1 MINNNI
7 TTSGSSCSKFTS
19 SSSSSSSSSS
29 VSKLESV
36 QAILPSPTTCTPTP
50 GANVS
55 SQQTPTVGEGW
66 VAKRGPGK
74 LQLINSSVFEEQAHA
89 KVKERL
95 RRKEE
100 KEKLKLKNWI
110 QKSRGPPYNGSV
122 VATTHTPHEVMI
134 AGERYRVAAY
144 GSKLVKISG
153 ESIEQTLGI
162 ESESSVRFNLSTA
175 DDPKAA
181 NTTPK
186 KAVVGGVNFVRS
198 KNGNLWRSGL
208 VKASR

>member
-1 MINNNI
+1 MINNNTPAPGLASSPK
-7 TTSGSSCSKFTS
+7 TTSSPISKFSTES
-19 SSSSSSSSSS
+19 
-29 VSKLESV
+29 LE
-36 QAILPSPTTCTPTP
+36 AMLPSPTSTSES
-50 GANVS
+50 GANILAQQS
-55 SQQTPTVGEGW
+55 STVGEGW

-74 LQLINSSVFEEQAHA
+74 LQLINSSVFGELSQA

-100 KEKLKLKNWI
+100 KEKLKLRSWI
-110 QKSRGPPYNGSV
+110 QKSRGPPYSGSA
-122 VATTHTPHEVMI
+122 VATAHAPHEVMI
-134 AGERYRVAAY
+134 AGERYQVAAD

-153 ESIEQTLGI
+153 ESVEQT
-162 ESESSVRFNLSTA
+162 STMEA
-175 DDPKAA
+175 GNSFPVNPAITDGPRAA

-186 KAVVGGVNFVRS
+186 RAIIGGVNFVRS

>member
-1 MINNNI
+1 M
-7 TTSGSSCSKFTS
+7 
-19 SSSSSSSSSS
+19 SSS
-29 VSKLESV
+29 VSKFGIESI
-36 QAILPSPTTCTPTP
+36 QAALPSPTILTSTS
-50 GANVS
+50 GADVS
-55 SQQTPTVGEGW
+55 TQQTPTVGEGW

-74 LQLINSSVFEEQAHA
+74 LQLINSSVFEEQAQA
-89 KVKERL
+89 KVRERL

-100 KEKLKLKNWI
+100 KEKLKLKSWI
-110 QKSRGPPYNGSV
+110 QKSRGPPYSGSA
-122 VATTHTPHEVMI
+122 VATTHTPHEVTI

-153 ESIEQTLGI
+153 ESIERAFGM
-162 ESESSVRFNLSTA
+162 ESENSAWFNQSTI

>member
-1 MINNNI
+1 M
-7 TTSGSSCSKFTS
+7 
-19 SSSSSSSSSS
+19 
-29 VSKLESV
+29 
-36 QAILPSPTTCTPTP
+36 
-50 GANVS
+50 
-55 SQQTPTVGEGW
+55 
-66 VAKRGPGK
+66 AKRGPGK
-74 LQLINSSVFEEQAHA
+74 LQLINSSVFEEQTQA

-100 KEKLKLKNWI
+100 KEKFKFKSWI
-110 QKSRGPPYNGSV
+110 RKSRGPPYSGSA
-122 VATTHTPHEVMI
+122 VATVHVPHEVVI

-153 ESIEQTLGI
+153 ESMEQAFGI
-162 ESESSVRFNLSTA
+162 GFENSAWFNRSMT

-186 KAVVGGVNFVRS
+186 KAVVGGVSFVRS

>member
-1 MINNNI
+1 M
-7 TTSGSSCSKFTS
+7 
-19 SSSSSSSSSS
+19 
-29 VSKLESV
+29 
-36 QAILPSPTTCTPTP
+36 
-50 GANVS
+50 
-55 SQQTPTVGEGW
+55 VGEGW

-74 LQLINSSVFEEQAHA
+74 LQLINSSVFEEQALA
-89 KVKERL
+89 KVKERF

-100 KEKLKLKNWI
+100 KEKLKLKSWI
-110 QKSRGPPYNGSV
+110 QKSRGPPYSGSA
-122 VATTHTPHEVMI
+122 VATAHAPHEVMI
-134 AGERYRVAAY
+134 AGERYRVASF

-153 ESIEQTLGI
+153 ESMKQALGM
-162 ESESSVRFNLSTA
+162 EGENSAWFNPSTT

-186 KAVVGGVNFVRS
+186 RAVVGGVNFVRS

>member
-1 MINNNI
+1 MINNHI
-7 TTSGSSCSKFTS
+7 PTSGSSCSPRSASSGSRCELSIQATLPPPTS
-19 SSSSSSSSSS
+19 TSTSTS
-29 VSKLESV
+29 
-36 QAILPSPTTCTPTP
+36 
-50 GANVS
+50 GANAPP
-55 SQQTPTVGEGW
+55 QQTRTVGEGW

-74 LQLINSSVFEEQAHA
+74 LQLINSSVFEEQAQA

-100 KEKLKLKNWI
+100 KEKLKFKSWI
-110 QKSRGPPYNGSV
+110 RKSRGPPYSGSA
-122 VATTHTPHEVMI
+122 VAPPHEVMI

-153 ESIEQTLGI
+153 ESIKQAFGMEG
-162 ESESSVRFNLSTA
+162 ENSAWFNQSTI

-186 KAVVGGVNFVRS
+186 KAVVGGVSFVRS

-208 VKASR
+208 IKASR